1 MKKVGRFMLKAIINI
16 VQYFA
21 RRFMYNSRLESKVD
35 MMMRRLI
42 RLEII
47 NAIDRKD
54 TKTVYELYD
63 EYKAVGGNSYIT
75 HMVENYTKKLNK
87 RKKK

>member
-35 MMMRRLI
+35 TMMRRLI

-63 EYKAVGGNSYIT
+63 EYKAVGGNSYVT
-75 HMVENYTKKLNK
+75 HMIKDYTKKLNQ